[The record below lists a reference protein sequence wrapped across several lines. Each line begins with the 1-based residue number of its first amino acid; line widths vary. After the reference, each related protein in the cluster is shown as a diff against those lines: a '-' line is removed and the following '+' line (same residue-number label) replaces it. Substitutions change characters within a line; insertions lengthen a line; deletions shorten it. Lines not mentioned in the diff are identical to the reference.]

1 MMGKFKNMLIEME
14 EMNLTPDPLPWE
26 MGAPLC
32 KRCDSSRFN
41 VVEKGAKPM
50 IVPCSYCDS
59 PMQVLDKS
67 NDS

>member
-1 MMGKFKNMLIEME
+1 MGKFKNMLIEME
-14 EMNLTPDPLPWE
+14 EMNLTPDPLPLE

-41 VVEKGAKPM
+41 VVEKGAKTT

>member
-32 KRCDSSRFN
+32 KRCDNSRFN
-41 VVEKGAKPM
+41 VVEKGAKTM